1 MSEENIKKKINSLLN
16 ELQDMIGASNDEMDE
31 FKSIIDV
38 ADFSQDENN
47 WFQNIPSE
55 RLTRCLF
62 WPNKKY

>member
-1 MSEENIKKKINSLLN
+1 VSEENIKKKINSLLN

-47 WFQNIPSE
+47 
-55 RLTRCLF
+55 
-62 WPNKKY
+62 